1 MARQGSGRHPRGGSG
16 RGGHGMGWVRDFPG
30 NSNQAVPSGAFLR
43 GLRPLSAAL
52 WGAPMLCAFGTSG
65 PRLAVP
71 LCASLGVMERGGG
84 GVGRVLEDSGRCEL
98 AGRGA
103 LVARQGSGRGL
114 AAWNGFGLF
123 REIQPCCALRR
134 FSAGPSGRSRP
145 RFPALPC
152 CASRHIHVVPS
163 SGLMPCPRHIHA
175 APLVPPF
182 PSVRGRRWGVVARS
196 GGGPG
201 SPGRFGVSWGHPGRC
216 GLAGRGALVAR
227 QGSGR
232 GPRWG
237 SGWRPAA
244 EGLGFF

>member
-1 MARQGSGRHPRGGSG
+1 MGGVGRVLEYSGRPGLAGRGALMARQGSGR
-16 RGGHGMGWVRDFPG
+16 
-30 NSNQAVPSGAFLR
+30 
-43 GLRPLSAAL
+43 
-52 WGAPMLCAFGTSG
+52 G
-65 PRLAVP
+65 P
-71 LCASLGVMERGGG
+71 
-84 GVGRVLEDSGRCEL
+84 
-98 AGRGA
+98 
-103 LVARQGSGRGL
+103 RQGSGRGL

-216 GLAGRGALVAR
+216 GLAGRGAPEAWQV
-227 QGSGR
+227 SGR

-244 EGLGFF
+244 KGLGFFRGLSQCSAFPRCLRHLHASLSAFLCALAGGLGREVFVTPPAWQGGGKVGAGFR